1 MNILN
6 DNVWEQIKEI
16 SYNNLGTYLQK
27 FLALEKRIQEESGE
41 CATYNIKDLKN
52 PNVINK

>member
-1 MNILN
+1 MKILN

-16 SYNNLGTYLQK
+16 SYSNLGTYLQK

-41 CATYNIKDLKN
+41 VVTYNINDLKN
-52 PNVINK
+52 DSINK